1 MSKTYNLVLIAISA
15 ALITVCSWIS
25 IPLGPVPFTLQT
37 MAILAILMSIGGAR
51 GTVAIAVYLLMGL
64 VGLPV
69 FAGFKGG
76 PSAFIGPTGGFLIGF
91 IIAGLVYFML
101 EKLIFSRLKSDYK
114 HRILWGI
121 LNSLAFEI
129 VLYTVGVIW
138 FIVVYGR
145 QTGPIGLAAVI
156 GMCVVPFIIPDI
168 VKLVIAVMIGERAGK
183 LVRK

>member
-1 MSKTYNLVLIAISA
+1 
-15 ALITVCSWIS
+15 
-25 IPLGPVPFTLQT
+25 

-145 QTGPIGLAAVI
+145 QTGPYRTCGCNRNVRGSVHYSGYCKTCNRRNDRRACRQTCQK
-156 GMCVVPFIIPDI
+156 MTDFISWN
-168 VKLVIAVMIGERAGK
+168 
-183 LVRK
+183 